1 MTNTNKHQKS
11 ALTEND
17 RVNLKAV
24 GNIRTETAIVRRYLS
39 ALNEEKPRRGR
50 RKTAES
56 VQRRMDYIRA
66 NLADANPLTKVHLH
80 QELIDCKKDLE
91 QLKDKNKVASLER
104 DFIQI
109 VKNYSLRK
117 SIGYTAWRAS
127 GVSASVLKKAGI
139 TRAKRPV

>member
-80 QELIDCKKDLE
+80 QELIDCKKELE

>member
-24 GNIRTETAIVRRYLS
+24 GNIRTEAAIVRRYLS

-80 QELIDCKKDLE
+80 QELIDCKKELE